1 MANESRQVG
10 GPIGGG
16 QVVVPTKVK
25 GSTTADGDGLT
36 ATVFNATKDLNA
48 LRAALTA
55 SNGTYYTTARLNT
68 MSENDMVY
76 CWMQINGI
84 KN

>member
-10 GPIGGG
+10 APVGGG
-16 QVVVPTKVK
+16 QVVLPGKVK
-25 GSTTADGDGLT
+25 GGTVVDGDGLT

-55 SNGTYYTTARLNT
+55 NNAAYYTTARLNT
-68 MSENDMVY
+68 MSENDMLY
-76 CWMQINGI
+76 CWMLANGV